1 MAASQVRDFL
11 VTYLMPEKCYDEI
24 FVRFHFHVPCLKF
37 ALNRIVSFWI
47 ILDTFLAQLP
57 QLLKIL
63 WRGSAEGISLFSVLL
78 QLYAFSC
85 PVVYAVAH
93 NFPLFAWAERV
104 LMLVQTAAIVL
115 LILYHRGETLKG
127 QHLSGN
133 SQDHKPFR
141 LLTCEKGENL
151 TLTCCFQAL
160 QALTNHRNGHTGQ
173 LSTVSVFLSCAGS
186 LGVAFVSLLSL
197 TLSASLSCVL
207 LAQVICSSS
216 SFATDAK
223 KKE

>member
-24 FVRFHFHVPCLKF
+24 FVRFHFH
-37 ALNRIVSFWI
+37 
-47 ILDTFLAQLP
+47 AQLP

-127 QHLSGN
+127 LLLLVGFGGVMFLLS
-133 SQDHKPFR
+133 SYAPAAIVSAMHDSSLAALIASK
-141 LLTCEKGENL
+141 
-151 TLTCCFQAL
+151 AL

-186 LGVAFVSLLSL
+186 LGVAFVSLQDSIYSVTSLSL